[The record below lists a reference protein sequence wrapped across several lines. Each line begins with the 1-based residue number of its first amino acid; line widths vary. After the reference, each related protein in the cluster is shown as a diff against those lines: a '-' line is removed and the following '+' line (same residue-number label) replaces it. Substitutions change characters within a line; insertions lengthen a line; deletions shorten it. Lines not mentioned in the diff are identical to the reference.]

1 MSATGH
7 DTEVVTLD
15 APNAPYLA
23 EFGVKVHALGPAVGH
38 YHYSHRLT
46 PWVRAHAAAFDAVV
60 IHGLWQYHSFGSW
73 RALRRMG
80 VPYYVFPHGMLD
92 PWFKRTYPLKHLKKL
107 LYWPWAEYRV
117 LRDARRVLFTCEEE
131 RLLAPMAFSPFHA
144 ISQVVGFFASA
155 PPPGLRELRER
166 LLALHPALRGKRVLL
181 FIGRVHPKKGC
192 DLLFEAFAR
201 VAADCPELCLLVAG
215 PAPEQL
221 QAELQAIA
229 ERGGVADRVVWTGLL
244 QDELKWA
251 AFGVSEAMA
260 LTSHQ
265 ENFGVVVAESLAC
278 EVPVLISNKVQIWRE
293 IDGDGAGFVDE
304 DTVAGAERLL
314 RRWLALAP
322 AERDLMG
329 RRGRVCFEHR
339 YTVCALAT
347 TLIGVI
353 AEGAATVERRKAS
366 GAHA

>member
-1 MSATGH
+1 MAAAGH

-15 APNAPYLA
+15 APEAPYLA
-23 EFGVKVHALGPAVGH
+23 GFGVTVHALGPSAGH
-38 YHYSHRLT
+38 YRYNRRLT
-46 PWVRAHAAAFDAVV
+46 PWIKAHAGAFDAVV

-73 RALRRMG
+73 RALRGMG
-80 VPYYVFPHGMLD
+80 VPYYIFPHGMLD
-92 PWFKRTYPLKHLKKL
+92 PWFKRAYPLKHLKKL

-131 RLLAPMAFSPFHA
+131 RLLAPVAFSPFRA
-144 ISQVVGFFASA
+144 IARVVGFFASA
-155 PPPGLRELRER
+155 PPADVRALGER
-166 LLALHPALRGKRVLL
+166 LVARFPALRGKRVIL

-192 DLLFEAFAR
+192 DLLVEAFVR

-229 ERGGVADRVVWTGLL
+229 KRGGVADRVVWTGLL

-251 AFGVSEAMA
+251 AFGLSEAMA

-265 ENFGVVVAESLAC
+265 ENFGVVVAEALAC
-278 EVPVLISNKVQIWRE
+278 EVPVLISNRVQIWRE
-293 IDGDGAGFVDE
+293 IDADRAGFVDE

-314 RRWLALAP
+314 RRWLSLAP
-322 AERDLMG
+322 AAQREMGARARACYER
-329 RRGRVCFEHR
+329 R
-339 YTVCALAT
+339 YTVAAMAASLTAA
-347 TLIGVI
+347 I
-353 AEGAATVERRKAS
+353 AEPQGATNATQPSSA
-366 GAHA
+366 GT